1 MLKRLKSPEYRTRIK
16 DEFRLLMGIGLPVII
31 GNLLQTSMSVVDTV
45 MSGNLSPK
53 DLAAVAVG
61 GSLFMPIFILGAG
74 ILMAVSP
81 IVAHHF
87 GAKNFALI
95 GKTTRQSMW
104 LAVLISIPAILIL
117 RNMGIVLE
125 VLDVEPEIIPL
136 TLGYMDGISWGILP
150 LYLYLALRY
159 FNEGISV
166 TKPAMYVSFV
176 GLLFNIFWNYTLMY
190 GKFGFPQMGAVGT
203 GYASAIVMNV
213 MFIGLFLYT
222 YNKKS
227 FNRYELFK
235 NLRLP
240 ERKYITEL
248 IKIGLP
254 IGISM
259 CMEVTMFAVVALIM
273 GSLGTYAV
281 AGHQIAINI
290 ASVTFMIAFGL
301 SAAITVRVGQVM
313 GRYGPSEARF
323 SGFVGIQIAAIF
335 MALTAL
341 LMSLFPGFLTGLYTD
356 DANLQELAIQL
367 IYMAAIFQLSDGLQV
382 SGLGALR
389 GLKDTRIPMYVN
401 LIAYWIIG
409 LPLGYWLG
417 IVMDMGPTGLW
428 IGLIAGLTIAGIL
441 HNWRFNTLTRR
452 LIKGTIS

>member
-1 MLKRLKSPEYRTRIK
+1 MFQRFKSHQYRARIK
-16 DEFRLLMGIGLPVII
+16 EEFKLLMNIGLPVII

-45 MSGNLSPK
+45 MSGNLSPR

-61 GSLFMPIFILGAG
+61 GSLFMPVFILGAG

-81 IVAHHF
+81 IVAQHF
-87 GAKNFALI
+87 GSRNFSLI

-104 LAVLISIPAILIL
+104 LAVIISVPAILVL
-117 RNMGIVLE
+117 RNMGPVLE
-125 VLDVEPEIIPL
+125 FLEVEPDIIPL
-136 TLGYMDGISWGILP
+136 TLGYMDGITWGIFS
-150 LYLYLALRY
+150 LYLYLAMRY

-166 TKPAMYVSFV
+166 TKPAMYISLI
-176 GLLFNIFWNYTLMY
+176 GLFFNIFWNYTLMY

-213 MFIGLFLYT
+213 MFLSLFIYT
-222 YNKKS
+222 YFNKS
-227 FNRYELFK
+227 FRRFEIFQ
-235 NLRLP
+235 NLKLP
-240 ERKYITEL
+240 EKKYIFEL
-248 IKIGLP
+248 IRIGVP

-290 ASVTFMIAFGL
+290 ASITFMIAFGL
-301 SAAITVRVGQVM
+301 SAAITVRVGQTM
-313 GRYGPSEARF
+313 GRSGPLEARF
-323 SGFVGIQIAAIF
+323 SGKVGVVIAALF
-335 MALTAL
+335 MTLTAL

-356 DANLQELAIQL
+356 DTELQNLAIQL
-367 IYMAAIFQLSDGLQV
+367 IYMAAIFQISDGLQV

-409 LPLGYWLG
+409 LPLGYILG
-417 IVMDMGPTGLW
+417 ITFGWGPEGLW
-428 IGLIAGLTIAGIL
+428 IGLIAGLTVAGIL
-441 HNWRFNTLTRR
+441 HNWRFNVLTRKMIR
-452 LIKGTIS
+452 GTIQ